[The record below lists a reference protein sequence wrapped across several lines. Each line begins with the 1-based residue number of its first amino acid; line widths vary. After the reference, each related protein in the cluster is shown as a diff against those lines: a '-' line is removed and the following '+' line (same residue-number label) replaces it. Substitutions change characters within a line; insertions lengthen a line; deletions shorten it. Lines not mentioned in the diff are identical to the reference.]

1 MVDQSAT
8 SADVFD
14 VVTFEPEFVL
24 LFWGDRDFDAW
35 QHLDFSVDLF
45 SEEISDLDSVAIFF
59 NNHVDWEMRVNG
71 SHFVSETG
79 GDSSGHVVDVR
90 ADSSESSFLFH
101 GGPPFGDSESLWSG
115 LFEFDFQVAE
125 VSFENERMFL
135 KIVFFKIC
143 LPIEII
149 CLQTI
154 CTSWSTD
161 GDNLTFDGHFDGI
174 AEFRQ
179 INIVVA
185 VDGFHGASPSFLC
198 F

>member
-1 MVDQSAT
+1 VDQSAT

-45 SEEISDLDSVAIFF
+45 SEEVSDFDSVAVFF

-125 VSFENERMFL
+125 VSFES
-135 KIVFFKIC
+135 
-143 LPIEII
+143 
-149 CLQTI
+149 
-154 CTSWSTD
+154 TSWSTD

-174 AEFRQ
+174 AEARQ

-185 VDGFHGASPSFLC
+185 VDGFHGG
-198 F
+198 